1 MENKPYYKRWYFWG
15 IIVLVLIIIVGVSEE
30 LKKENT
36 TVSVN
41 IVQNNEI
48 TYDTIRSIF
57 ENGGKKKTEKIVVNT
72 KVISDDEIK
81 GIYNKRRYLNK
92 DTELVIW
99 LYSNEENA
107 NKMDIAEIA
116 EAYLGEN
123 ENIVV
128 KNYEAERIDKE
139 KAERE
144 RKEQEERVAQEKKEQ
159 EEKARLEEIRRK
171 EEEKRNA
178 PIEYQNALKKAETYS
193 SIMHMSKSKIYDQLT
208 SEYGEGFTKEAAQFA
223 MDNLEADW
231 KANALAKA
239 KSYQINM
246 NMSKKRIYDQLT
258 SEYGEKFTKEE
269 AQYAIDNLEN

>member
-1 MENKPYYKRWYFWG
+1 MDNKPYYKRWYFWG

-81 GIYNKRRYLNK
+81 GIYNKRRDLNK

-128 KNYEAERIDKE
+128 KNYEAERIAKE